1 MRRKQFKRN
10 VQKARQRRSVTYMRD
25 RKFIFVE
32 TMKNAGAGLFVGCFI
47 VIVFYKGLGVW

>member
-10 VQKARQRRSVTYMRD
+10 IQTKRNRRSVTYMRD
-25 RKFIFVE
+25 RKFVFIE
-32 TMKNAGAGLFVGCFI
+32 QAKHAGAGLFVGCFI